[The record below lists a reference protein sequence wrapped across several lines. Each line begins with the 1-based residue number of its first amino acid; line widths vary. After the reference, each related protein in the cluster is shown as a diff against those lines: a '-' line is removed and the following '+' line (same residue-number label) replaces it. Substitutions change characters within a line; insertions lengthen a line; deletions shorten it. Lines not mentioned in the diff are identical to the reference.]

1 MKNVLAIQLSDYY
14 KHGHPRMYD
23 PKIKKLVSYYAI
35 RGSRMPSDKN
45 YVVNFGVQSFCKEF
59 LIEFWNENFF
69 KLDWKVLDESLKDY
83 YKETFAPNDDF
94 VEKLKDLHSLGHL
107 PLRIYTVPEGGI
119 CDIKTPIIMM
129 ETTDPRFPWIGE
141 FIESLISSYI
151 WKMNLDATVGHWYRR
166 IVDKY
171 YDLTCEDSVPRNMAM
186 SEFQFRGA
194 SGPECGVRSGA
205 AWLLSFKANATAAGV
220 PFMQEYYGARLSDG
234 KGSPSTEHSV
244 MCSSFAIDGDEETL
258 IRRLLIEVYP
268 NDNFTMVSDSY
279 DYWNLVKNT
288 LPKVKYLIMNRKR
301 LDGSPAKLLV
311 RGDSGDPVK
320 IVAGMVDITER
331 IHDLM
336 HKGEIDLDWLIVPDS
351 PKSAEIVVTNNEL
364 GDEDLQQ
371 LLDGITEKFLSNYCY
386 YQKDGILYEFVPMY
400 SEDELEGWNLFPF
413 MDQESIKQDTEGTVE
428 VLWDLFG
435 GAINSKG
442 YMVLDPHIGMI
453 YGDSITVTRAEY
465 IYKVLEMK
473 GFAACNV
480 ALGAGSFSF
489 HCLETEEGQLLPFT
503 RDSYNAAIKATYAE
517 TEEGTPIMI
526 FKDPKTDTGKFKK
539 SLRGCCQVG
548 YDQDTHRYHLVRD
561 GLTLEEFKNLPSNEN
576 MYRVV
581 FENGKMIT
589 TWNLT
594 EIREI
599 LYHGKF

>member
-35 RGSRMPSDKN
+35 RGSRMPNDKN

-69 KLDWKVLDESLKDY
+69 RLDWKNLDESLKEY
-83 YKETFAPNDDF
+83 YRETFAPNDDF

-171 YDLTCEDSVPRNMAM
+171 YDLTCEDSIPRNMAM

-205 AWLLSFKANATAAGV
+205 AWLLSFRANATAAGV
-220 PFMQEYYGARLSDG
+220 PFMQEYYGAKLSDG

-268 NDNFTMVSDSY
+268 HDNFTMVSDSY
-279 DYWNLVKNT
+279 DYWNLVKNI
-288 LPKVKYLIMNRKR
+288 LPNVKNLIMNREK
-301 LDGSPAKLLV
+301 LDGNPAKLLI

-320 IVAGMVDITER
+320 IVAGMVDIT
-331 IHDLM
+331 L
-336 HKGEIDLDWLIVPDS
+336 LIKKLTD
-351 PKSAEIVVTNNEL
+351 EEL
-364 GDEDLQQ
+364 IYTDNDTPYSTVIRKRHTHSFES
-371 LLDGITEKFLSNYCY
+371 ITRLPIKFMENYCY
-386 YQKDGILYEFVPMY
+386 MVVDGVKYGFEYVRDGDYLDTPSF
-400 SEDELEGWNLFPF
+400 S
-413 MDQESIKQDTEGTVE
+413 SIGLDDQDTEGTVE

-435 GAINSKG
+435 GTINSKG

-517 TEEGTPIMI
+517 TEESTPIMI

-561 GLTLEEFKNLPSNEN
+561 GLTLEEFKNLSSNEN

>member
-59 LIEFWNENFF
+59 LTEFWDENFF
-69 KLDWKVLDESLKDY
+69 KLDWKVLDESLKEY
-83 YKETFAPNDDF
+83 YKKTFAPNDDF

-171 YDLTCEDSVPRNMAM
+171 YDLTCEDSIPRNMAM

-220 PFMQEYYGARLSDG
+220 PFMQEYYGAKLSDG

-258 IRRLLIEVYP
+258 IRRLLTEVYP
-268 NDNFTMVSDSY
+268 HDNFTMVSDSY
-279 DYWNLVKNT
+279 DYWNLVKNI
-288 LPKVKYLIMNRKR
+288 LPNVKNLIMNRKK
-301 LDGSPAKLLV
+301 LDGSPAKLLI

-320 IVAGMVDITER
+320 IIAGY
-331 IHDLM
+331 LP
-336 HKGEIDLDWLIVPDS
+336 IDTTDYESEEEANKYLSTSTSNLIVDLNPEIIIDTEDDCVIRVKGVYHRIKYSDNTDS
-351 PKSAEIVVTNNEL
+351 YVV
-364 GDEDLQQ
+364 GDE
-371 LLDGITEKFLSNYCY
+371 IS
-386 YQKDGILYEFVPMY
+386 
-400 SEDELEGWNLFPF
+400 DEEVR
-413 MDQESIKQDTEGTVE
+413 GTVE
-428 VLWDLFG
+428 LLWDLFG
-435 GAINSKG
+435 GSINSKG

-465 IYKVLEMK
+465 IYKVLEIK

>member
-1 MKNVLAIQLSDYY
+1 
-14 KHGHPRMYD
+14 MYD

-59 LIEFWNENFF
+59 LTEFWDENFF
-69 KLDWKVLDESLKDY
+69 KLDWKVLDESLKEY
-83 YKETFAPNDDF
+83 YKKTFAPNDDF

-171 YDLTCEDSVPRNMAM
+171 YDLTCEDSIPRNMAM

-220 PFMQEYYGARLSDG
+220 PFMQEYYGAKLSDG

-258 IRRLLIEVYP
+258 IRRLLTEVYP
-268 NDNFTMVSDSY
+268 HDNFTMVSDSY
-279 DYWNLVKNT
+279 DYWNLVKNI
-288 LPKVKYLIMNRKR
+288 LPNVKNLIMNRKK
-301 LDGSPAKLLV
+301 LDGSPAKLLI

-320 IVAGMVDITER
+320 IIAGY
-331 IHDLM
+331 LP
-336 HKGEIDLDWLIVPDS
+336 IDTTDYESEEEANKYLSTSTSNLIVDLNPEIIIDTEDDCVIRVKGVYHRIKYSDNTDS
-351 PKSAEIVVTNNEL
+351 YVV
-364 GDEDLQQ
+364 GDE
-371 LLDGITEKFLSNYCY
+371 IS
-386 YQKDGILYEFVPMY
+386 
-400 SEDELEGWNLFPF
+400 DEEVR
-413 MDQESIKQDTEGTVE
+413 GTVE
-428 VLWDLFG
+428 LLWDLFG
-435 GAINSKG
+435 GSINSKG

-465 IYKVLEMK
+465 IYKVLEIK

>member
-59 LIEFWNENFF
+59 LTEFWDENFF
-69 KLDWKVLDESLKDY
+69 KLDWKVLDESLKEY
-83 YKETFAPNDDF
+83 YKKTFAPNDDF

-171 YDLTCEDSVPRNMAM
+171 YDLTCEDSIPRNMAM

-220 PFMQEYYGARLSDG
+220 PFMQEYYGAKLSDG

-258 IRRLLIEVYP
+258 IRRLLTEVYP
-268 NDNFTMVSDSY
+268 HDNFTMVSDSY
-279 DYWNLVKNT
+279 DYWNLVKNI
-288 LPKVKYLIMNRKR
+288 LPNVKNLIMNRKK
-301 LDGSPAKLLV
+301 LDGSPAKLLI

-320 IVAGMVDITER
+320 IVAGY
-331 IHDLM
+331 LP
-336 HKGEIDLDWLIVPDS
+336 IDTTDYESEEEANKYLSTSTSNLIVDLNPEIIIDTEDDCVIRVKGVYHRIKYSDNTDS
-351 PKSAEIVVTNNEL
+351 YVV
-364 GDEDLQQ
+364 GDE
-371 LLDGITEKFLSNYCY
+371 IS
-386 YQKDGILYEFVPMY
+386 
-400 SEDELEGWNLFPF
+400 DEEVR
-413 MDQESIKQDTEGTVE
+413 GTVE
-428 VLWDLFG
+428 LLWDLFG
-435 GAINSKG
+435 GSINSKG

-465 IYKVLEMK
+465 IYKVLEIK

>member
-1 MKNVLAIQLSDYY
+1 MKNILAIQLSDYY

-23 PKIKKLVSYYAI
+23 PRIKKLVSYYAI
-35 RGSRMPSDKN
+35 RGSRMPNDKN

-69 KLDWKVLDESLKDY
+69 KLDWKVLEGSLKEY
-83 YKETFAPNDDF
+83 YKVTFAPNDDF

-119 CDIKTPIIMM
+119 CDIKTPIIMV

-151 WKMNLDATVGHWYRR
+151 WKMNLDTTVGHWYRR

-171 YDLTCEDSVPRNMAM
+171 YDLTCEDSIPRNMAM

-205 AWLLSFKANATAAGV
+205 AWLLSFRANATAAGV
-220 PFMQEYYGARLSDG
+220 PFMQEYYEANLSDG

-244 MCSSFAIDGDEETL
+244 MCSSFTIDGDEETL
-258 IRRLLIEVYP
+258 IRRLLTKVYP

-279 DYWNLVKNT
+279 DYWNVVKNI
-288 LPKVKYLIMNRKR
+288 LPRLSHLIMNREK

-311 RGDSGDPVK
+311 RGDSGDPVR
-320 IVAGMVDITER
+320 IVAGMVDLTKQFYDALEVN
-331 IHDLM
+331 DLEVQES
-336 HKGEIDLDWLIVPDS
+336 GESYDVFANS
-351 PKSAEIVVTNNEL
+351 SEVYEYFSVSRT
-364 GDEDLQQ
+364 
-371 LLDGITEKFLSNYCY
+371 FLEEYCY
-386 YQKDGILYEFVPMY
+386 VKLKDGIKYGFLVRDCGDSEICELVPF
-400 SEDELEGWNLFPF
+400 DDLVGVT
-413 MDQESIKQDTEGTVE
+413 DQDTEGTVE
-428 VLWDLFG
+428 VLWRIFG
-435 GAINSKG
+435 GSINSKG
-442 YMVLDPHIGMI
+442 YKVLDPHIGMI

-473 GFAACNV
+473 GFSACNV

-517 TEEGTPIMI
+517 LEDGTPIMI

-548 YDQDTHRYHLVRD
+548 YDQNSHRYHLVKD
-561 GLTLEEFKNLPSNEN
+561 GLTLEEFKDLPNEYILVYEDGR
-576 MYRVV
+576 MKK
-581 FENGKMIT
+581 EWTID
-589 TWNLT
+589 
-594 EIREI
+594 EIRKR
-599 LYHGKF
+599 LYPTGF

>member
-1 MKNVLAIQLSDYY
+1 
-14 KHGHPRMYD
+14 
-23 PKIKKLVSYYAI
+23 
-35 RGSRMPSDKN
+35 
-45 YVVNFGVQSFCKEF
+45 
-59 LIEFWNENFF
+59 
-69 KLDWKVLDESLKDY
+69 
-83 YKETFAPNDDF
+83 
-94 VEKLKDLHSLGHL
+94 
-107 PLRIYTVPEGGI
+107 
-119 CDIKTPIIMM
+119 
-129 ETTDPRFPWIGE
+129 
-141 FIESLISSYI
+141 
-151 WKMNLDATVGHWYRR
+151 
-166 IVDKY
+166 
-171 YDLTCEDSVPRNMAM
+171 
-186 SEFQFRGA
+186 
-194 SGPECGVRSGA
+194 
-205 AWLLSFKANATAAGV
+205 
-220 PFMQEYYGARLSDG
+220 MQEYYGAKLSDG

-268 NDNFTMVSDSY
+268 HDNFTMVSDSY
-279 DYWNLVKNT
+279 DYWNLVKNI
-288 LPKVKYLIMNRKR
+288 LPNVKNLIMNREK
-301 LDGSPAKLLV
+301 LDGNPAKLLI

-320 IVAGMVDITER
+320 IVAGMVDIT
-331 IHDLM
+331 L
-336 HKGEIDLDWLIVPDS
+336 LIKKLTD
-351 PKSAEIVVTNNEL
+351 EEL
-364 GDEDLQQ
+364 IYTDNDTPYSTVIRKRHTHSFES
-371 LLDGITEKFLSNYCY
+371 ITGLPIKFMENYCY
-386 YQKDGILYEFVPMY
+386 MVVDGVKYGFEYVRDGDYLDIPSF
-400 SEDELEGWNLFPF
+400 S
-413 MDQESIKQDTEGTVE
+413 SIRLDDQDTEGTVE

-435 GAINSKG
+435 GTINSKG

-517 TEEGTPIMI
+517 TEESTPIMI

-561 GLTLEEFKNLPSNEN
+561 GLTLEEFKNLSSNEN

>member
-1 MKNVLAIQLSDYY
+1 MRNVLAIQLSDYY

-35 RGSRMPSDKN
+35 RGSRMPNDKN

-69 KLDWKVLDESLKDY
+69 QLDWEILYESLKEY
-83 YKETFAPNDDF
+83 YRETFAPNDDF

-171 YDLTCEDSVPRNMAM
+171 YDLTCEDSIPRNMAM

-205 AWLLSFKANATAAGV
+205 AWLLSFRANATAAGV
-220 PFMQEYYGARLSDG
+220 PFMQEYYEANLSDG

-258 IRRLLIEVYP
+258 IRRLLTEVYP
-268 NDNFTMVSDSY
+268 HDNFTMVSDSY
-279 DYWNLVKNT
+279 DYWNLVKNI
-288 LPKVKYLIMNRKR
+288 LPNVKNLIMNREK
-301 LDGSPAKLLV
+301 LDGNPAKLLI
-311 RGDSGDPVK
+311 RGDSGDPIK
-320 IVAGMVDITER
+320 IVAGMVDITLL
-331 IHDLM
+331 IKKLM
-336 HKGEIDLDWLIVPDS
+336 DEELIYTDNDTPYSTVIRKGYTHSFES
-351 PKSAEIVVTNNEL
+351 
-364 GDEDLQQ
+364 
-371 LLDGITEKFLSNYCY
+371 ITRLPIKFMENYCY
-386 YQKDGILYEFVPMY
+386 MVVDGVKYGFEYVRDGDYLDTPSF
-400 SEDELEGWNLFPF
+400 S
-413 MDQESIKQDTEGTVE
+413 SIGLDDQDTEGTVE
-428 VLWDLFG
+428 LLWDLFG
-435 GAINSKG
+435 GSINSKG
-442 YMVLDPHIGMI
+442 YKVLDPHIGMI

-473 GFAACNV
+473 GFAANNV

-489 HCLETEEGQLLPFT
+489 HCLEDEEGRLLPFT

-517 TEEGTPIMI
+517 TEDGTPIMI

-561 GLTLEEFKNLPSNEN
+561 GLTLEEFKNLSSNEN

>member
-35 RGSRMPSDKN
+35 RGSRMPNDKN

-69 KLDWKVLDESLKDY
+69 RLDWKNLDESLKRY

-171 YDLTCEDSVPRNMAM
+171 YDLTCDDSVPRNMAM

-220 PFMQEYYGARLSDG
+220 PFMQEYYGAKLSDG

-268 NDNFTMVSDSY
+268 HDNFTMVSDSY
-279 DYWNLVKNT
+279 DYWNLVKNI
-288 LPKVKYLIMNRKR
+288 LPNVKNLIMNREK
-301 LDGSPAKLLV
+301 LDGNPAKLLI

-320 IVAGMVDITER
+320 IVAGMVDIT
-331 IHDLM
+331 L
-336 HKGEIDLDWLIVPDS
+336 LIKKLTD
-351 PKSAEIVVTNNEL
+351 EEL
-364 GDEDLQQ
+364 IYTDNDTPYSTVIRKRHTHSFES
-371 LLDGITEKFLSNYCY
+371 ITGLPIKFMENYCY
-386 YQKDGILYEFVPMY
+386 MVVDGVKYGFEYVRDGDYLDIPSFSSIRL
-400 SEDELEGWNLFPF
+400 D
-413 MDQESIKQDTEGTVE
+413 DQGTEGTVE

-435 GAINSKG
+435 GTINSKG

-517 TEEGTPIMI
+517 TEESTPIMI

-561 GLTLEEFKNLPSNEN
+561 GLTLEEFKNLSSNEN